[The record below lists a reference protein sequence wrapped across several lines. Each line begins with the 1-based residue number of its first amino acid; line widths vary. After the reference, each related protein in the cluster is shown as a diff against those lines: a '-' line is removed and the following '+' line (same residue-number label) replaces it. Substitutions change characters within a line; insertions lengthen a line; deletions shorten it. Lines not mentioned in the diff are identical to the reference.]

1 MLSPCTEI
9 DEMTTRRI
17 VRTARDHGLDMI
29 AICDH
34 NSARNVAAVV
44 RAASGTGLSVI
55 PGIEVTT
62 SEEVHILGL
71 FPSVEAATAMQDEV
85 YSRLFGQNDEKVF
98 GYQVVVD
105 EHDMV
110 EDLDERLLIGATTI
124 PTDRVVAQI
133 HELGGLAIAS
143 HVDRDGFGI
152 FSQLGFIPANLKLDA
167 LEVSPRS
174 TFEAVRERRVQAR
187 HYLLISSSDAHR
199 PTDIGAV
206 CTLARMAQP
215 TFEEL
220 HKALSGQDGRAIVGV
235 ETTGSER

>member
-1 MLSPCTEI
+1 
-9 DEMTTRRI
+9 
-17 VRTARDHGLDMI
+17 MI

-62 SEEVHILGL
+62 SEEAHILGL

-110 EDLDERLLIGATTI
+110 EDLDERPPSSARPQFP
-124 PTDRVVAQI
+124 PT
-133 HELGGLAIAS
+133 EWW
-143 HVDRDGFGI
+143 
-152 FSQLGFIPANLKLDA
+152 
-167 LEVSPRS
+167 PRS
-174 TFEAVRERRVQAR
+174 TSSAAWRS
-187 HYLLISSSDAHR
+187 LL
-199 PTDIGAV
+199 TWIGTA
-206 CTLARMAQP
+206 
-215 TFEEL
+215 
-220 HKALSGQDGRAIVGV
+220 SGFSVNWDSFPRI
-235 ETTGSER
+235 